1 MQDNIKKDMQDNNKM
16 DTLFE
21 RIEDLKNRGFKEE
34 FEVVDKG
41 LKAPT
46 GDKKYTPE
54 QVKIVEHY
62 RFEGESDPG
71 DMTVLYALITD
82 DEAKGYLTDGFG
94 TYSNQDVSTFLQKIT
109 ELHKGTIY

>member
-1 MQDNIKKDMQDNNKM
+1 MQDNNKM
-16 DTLFE
+16 DTLTE
-21 RIEDLKNRGFKEE
+21 RIEDLKSRGFKEE
-34 FEVVDKG
+34 FEVVENTLTTPEHKD
-41 LKAPT
+41 
-46 GDKKYTPE
+46 KYTAS

-71 DMTVLYALITD
+71 DMTVLYGIVTD
-82 DEAKGYLTDGFG
+82 DGKKGILTDGFG

>member
-1 MQDNIKKDMQDNNKM
+1 MEDNKEM
-16 DTLFE
+16 DTLVE

-34 FEVVDKG
+34 FEVVDKK
-41 LKAPT
+41 LKGPNCET
-46 GDKKYTPE
+46 QYTPE

-71 DMTVLYALITD
+71 DMTILYALITD
-82 DEAKGYLTDGFG
+82 DEVKGYLTDGFG